1 MKKISLA
8 KPDLTLKLKNNFP
21 VSDLISKVDIDFI
34 FATVKG
40 MTDYRLL
47 NVSEFG
53 ITSQTDVEAFI
64 QTRKVVIIDNETM
77 QLKSF
82 NINED
87 ELLQAM
93 LEI

>member
-1 MKKISLA
+1 MKKKSLD

-21 VSDLISKVDIDFI
+21 VTELMMKIEIDFI

-47 NVSEFG
+47 NVAEFG
-53 ITSQTDVEAFI
+53 VTSQTDVEVFI
-64 QTRKVVIIDNETM
+64 QSRRVVIIDNDTM